1 MWPTGKGTSENQSSS
16 STPTPPPTAAPTSTA
31 APEEEAVRRTRSQ
44 TPSITVRP
52 ASTEEETFEAIRLQA
67 QEAARHPR
75 TTSKLLPSQL
85 VQQARSRSRG
95 QSPSPSPRSSDVFN
109 FPAVMDVETMKQLI
123 QAAVETTA
131 SCQTANTAAIVQ
143 AAVDA
148 AMSNQAQTQLSLRK
162 PSFPPFD
169 AKNIEQWLRRVDAA
183 FDRLNI
189 TSPKFKF
196 AHLDEKLVDKDPVIN
211 DFMAGPATQA
221 TWNSLV
227 AYLRKKHGRTV
238 KQMAESVIAIP
249 SREGRCPSHLWSL
262 MKEKAGTVTL
272 DDIMKMQLMKAMP
285 PVVREHLQ
293 TKIKGKTGAEVAD
306 LCDEYFDPDGR
317 LLEQSNTV
325 SSVNAIPTRL
335 STSSLRNPSTVPPTT
350 SESTAAFTT
359 PFEQDPDPNN
369 GDINAVRFRQ
379 GQKQQFKVENRGG
392 NGRSQSRGRSF
403 TNNRGDSNN
412 NRGRRNE
419 NRYPADSSSSNSG
432 GGASGGGNS
441 NGRQQKCCYYHVKFG
456 EKATRCEEGCMMY
469 AKSQTAKDQ
478 ASR

>member
-1 MWPTGKGTSENQSSS
+1 
-16 STPTPPPTAAPTSTA
+16 
-31 APEEEAVRRTRSQ
+31 
-44 TPSITVRP
+44 
-52 ASTEEETFEAIRLQA
+52 
-67 QEAARHPR
+67 
-75 TTSKLLPSQL
+75 
-85 VQQARSRSRG
+85 
-95 QSPSPSPRSSDVFN
+95 
-109 FPAVMDVETMKQLI
+109 MKQLI

-131 SCQTANTAAIVQ
+131 SCQTANTSAIVQ

-169 AKNIEQWLRRVDAA
+169 PKNIEQWLRRVESA

-211 DFMAGPATQA
+211 DFMAGPATAA
-221 TWNSLV
+221 TWDALV

-238 KQMAESVIAIP
+238 KQMAESVIAVP

-285 PVVREHLQ
+285 TVVREHLQ
-293 TKIKGKTGAEVAD
+293 TKIKGKSGAEVAD
-306 LCDEYFDPDGR
+306 MCDEYFDPDGR

-325 SSVNAIPTRL
+325 SSINAIPTRP
-335 STSSLRNPSTVPPTT
+335 STPSLRNPSTVTPTA
-350 SESTAAFTT
+350 SESTTSFTA

-369 GDINAVRFRQ
+369 GDVNAVRFRQ
-379 GQKQQFKVENRGG
+379 GQKQQFKVDNRGG
-392 NGRSQSRGRSF
+392 NGRSQSRGRSA
-403 TNNRGDSNN
+403 TNSRGDSGNN
-412 NRGRRNE
+412 NRSRRNE
-419 NRYPADSSSSNSG
+419 SRYPTDSSSSSSNSVNG
-432 GGASGGGNS
+432 SGSNS
-441 NGRQQKCCYYHVKFG
+441 NGRQQKCCYYHIKFG

-469 AKSQTAKDQ
+469 AKSQASKDQ